1 VRFLIV
7 DSLRKD
13 FSKTAYFRCAPFQC
27 QKNGV
32 SFIPVYQ
39 NQDRLLTIG
48 QDYSLVPDY

>member
-7 DSLRKD
+7 DSPRND
-13 FSKTAYFRCAPFQC
+13 FSKTAYFRSAPFQW

-39 NQDRLLTIG
+39 NQDAF
-48 QDYSLVPDY
+48 

>member
-1 VRFLIV
+1 VCFLIV

-13 FSKTAYFRCAPFQC
+13 ISKTAYFRSAPFQC
-27 QKNGV
+27 QKNGG